1 MEWSRCAPALPD
13 NRIAT
18 SPGFLATWPFISV
31 TALLSHAF
39 REIDC
44 RQITIADQ
52 PLDRMRAKLRAIK
65 EGDVAGLHCVFFAV
79 SACSLTSPCAMLP
92 SRRAMFCSRRSVERR
107 RK

>member
-1 MEWSRCAPALPD
+1 VSIKGKMSPMEWSRCAPAPPD

-44 RQITIADQ
+44 RQITIADP

-65 EGDVAGLHCVFFAV
+65 EGMWLAFT
-79 SACSLTSPCAMLP
+79 ACFLQYQLA
-92 SRRAMFCSRRSVERR
+92 A
-107 RK
+107 